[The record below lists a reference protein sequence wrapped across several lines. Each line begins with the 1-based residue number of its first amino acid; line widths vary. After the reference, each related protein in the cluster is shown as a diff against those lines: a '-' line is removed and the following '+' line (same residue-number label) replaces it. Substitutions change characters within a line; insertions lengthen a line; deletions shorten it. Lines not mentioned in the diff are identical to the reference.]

1 MENKPCFKNMVLFSG
16 RNEEVLT
23 SVEIIDPITGEIQ
36 VKYHYKNIFQAAVP
50 FLLSTIRDCIT
61 KKLANT

>member
-1 MENKPCFKNMVLFSG
+1 MENKSCLNENMVLFSG

-50 FLLSTIRDCIT
+50 FFIEVRFEIV
-61 KKLANT
+61 